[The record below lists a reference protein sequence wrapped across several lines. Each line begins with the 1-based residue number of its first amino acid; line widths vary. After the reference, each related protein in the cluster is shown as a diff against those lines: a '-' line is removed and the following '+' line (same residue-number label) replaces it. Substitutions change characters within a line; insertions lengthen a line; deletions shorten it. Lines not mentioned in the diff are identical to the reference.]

1 MTPSLYYKIGV
12 SYFLFVGMDYG
23 PWTVFNSST
32 NFINFLVI
40 YIYIYIVVLPPGVI
54 SYRLKVKMSLCPFGI
69 IVGSKTL
76 TV

>member
-40 YIYIYIVVLPPGVI
+40 YIYIYSSSSTWCDFLSTKSEDVLVPI
-54 SYRLKVKMSLCPFGI
+54 WHYCRK
-69 IVGSKTL
+69 
-76 TV
+76 